1 VKRET
6 VGMMLMVVVIGNS
19 KGMRGRKNDVDIV
32 GTIEKIGSDIV
43 MRRMRRRVGI
53 WRIDDFVEY

>member
-6 VGMMLMVVVIGNS
+6 VGRMLMVVVIGNS

-32 GTIEKIGSDIV
+32 GTIEKIGGDIV

-53 WRIDDFVEY
+53 WRIDDFGEY